1 VSALELRQAELR
13 ADVDLVP
20 LSEVARTAPEGQ
32 EPAPGFH
39 GSWRGEV
46 YLVTAVLERTAV
58 VEAADGERHVAN
70 QAALM
75 VDPRTITW
83 QAPALLPAALVHRSR
98 RRRGAF
104 AATRPATTGGG
115 AQPPGEDRASRATAA
130 PAPAPAPA
138 DMAPP
143 SVSAPSAASDED
155 SAGRVPTADEAREA
169 ADVVEAA
176 NQPVAGAE
184 RRICERCDAELP
196 GHNRRGLCV
205 PCQRVCPGCGGPKSI
220 VASRCLGCRRGGQEP
235 ATELTAD
242 EPSIAD
248 RALLELP
255 ARVQEL
261 LDQVVVLAR
270 YAHALEDEIDRS
282 RAGMRE
288 LQRRI
293 ELFLEESER

>member
-1 VSALELRQAELR
+1 
-13 ADVDLVP
+13 VP
-20 LSEVARTAPEGQ
+20 VP
-32 EPAPGFH
+32 
-39 GSWRGEV
+39 
-46 YLVTAVLERTAV
+46 
-58 VEAADGERHVAN
+58 N
-70 QAALM
+70 
-75 VDPRTITW
+75 
-83 QAPALLPAALVHRSR
+83 
-98 RRRGAF
+98 
-104 AATRPATTGGG
+104 
-115 AQPPGEDRASRATAA
+115 ASRE
-130 PAPAPAPA
+130 
-138 DMAPP
+138 
-143 SVSAPSAASDED
+143 ED
-155 SAGRVPTADEAREA
+155 SAGRDPADQAHKVK
-169 ADVVEAA
+169 VVEAA
-176 NQPVAGAE
+176 NQPVAVAE

-196 GHNRRGLCV
+196 AHNRRGLCV

-242 EPSIAD
+242 EPSVAD

-288 LQRRI
+288 LQHRI